1 MPTKLAKSFGVALK
15 ETRKRRGLSLLAL
28 SVASGV
34 DKSYIWRL
42 EKGEKNVSLQTV
54 FLLAEALGLQPAEL
68 VKLTAKYLD

>member
-1 MPTKLAKSFGVALK
+1 
-15 ETRKRRGLSLLAL
+15 
-28 SVASGV
+28 VASGV